1 MIFHPSSYNLEQ
13 IKNHSEGEYKVFKE
27 FIRIDD
33 KRTQNWHVYYSYYYR
48 KREKVDGIKIFD
60 NNEIDFLILAPNVG
74 IFVLEVK
81 GGYIKNNHGRLFSI
95 DRFGKS
101 HFIDPFNQA
110 KNNYY
115 GITNII
121 LDLSNKKIDLRK
133 FVSGPLVA
141 LADTSKFIE
150 VAQSNGYDTYLKNM
164 DMFQFIKEAS
174 KNSLKGNNALTLP
187 TQEDIEKIREVLD
200 GPEFEFK
207 LSKKDYIN
215 SINIA
220 INDLTEEQFAIFRG
234 LLKNKRCLINGKAGT
249 GKTVISEF
257 LFKEFMI
264 NQKQKVLYLSY
275 NSLISLRVKA
285 DLRDKEIIN
294 AYPINTFLE
303 NCFNKINPLID
314 LNDLSFD
321 DRFKSLVKNVTD
333 IFNQGKLKKF
343 DCLIVDEAQDI
354 DLNDDIIKLFDS
366 LINGGIKDGRVYL
379 FYDEN
384 QIIFKDNK
392 KIYQSDLF
400 FDDWYRYSIFDLI
413 RNCRNGVGI
422 KNAIDEIFITKKID
436 KDIENEDVKYY
447 QINNEENDATK
458 VINEIEKL
466 VKDGISYS
474 QMTILV
480 DQKKNNVILDKLK
493 DYYKNNISEFKTT
506 GNKKLT
512 YETAY
517 AFKGLEND
525 VIFYISVNKRTK
537 FDVHYVAI
545 SRAKALV
552 YIYKR

>member
-1 MIFHPSSYNLEQ
+1 MHFHPSSYNLEQ
-13 IKNHSEGEYKVFKE
+13 IKSHSEGEYRTFKE

-33 KRTQNWHVYYSYYYR
+33 KRTDKWDVYYSYYYR

-60 NNEIDFLILAPNVG
+60 NNEIDFLILAPNIG

-101 HFIDPFNQA
+101 HFIDPYNQA

-121 LDLSNKKIDLRK
+121 LELSNRKIDLRK
-133 FVSGPLVA
+133 YISGPLVA
-141 LADTSKFIE
+141 LPDTSKFID
-150 VAQSNGYDTYLKNM
+150 VPQSNGYDTYLKNK
-164 DMFQFIKEAS
+164 DMLEFIKNAS
-174 KNSLKGNNALTLP
+174 KNLLKGNNALIPP
-187 TQEDIEKIREVLD
+187 TAEDIEKIKEVLN
-200 GPEFEFK
+200 GPEFEYK

-234 LLKNKRCLINGKAGT
+234 LLKNKRCLINGRAGT

-264 NQKQKVLYLSY
+264 NQKQRVLYLSY

-285 DLRDKEIIN
+285 DLRDDVIIN
-294 AYPINTFLE
+294 AFPINAFLE
-303 NCFNKINPLID
+303 DAVTKVDPLFDFNTLPQNEKMDTLVKMVTKIFKENKI
-314 LNDLSFD
+314 
-321 DRFKSLVKNVTD
+321 
-333 IFNQGKLKKF
+333 KKF
-343 DCLIVDEAQDI
+343 DCLILDEAQDI
-354 DLNDDIIKLFDS
+354 SLNDDIIALFDS
-366 LINGGIKDGRVYL
+366 IIKGGIKDGRIYL

-384 QIIFKDNK
+384 QTVYKENK
-392 KIYQSDLF
+392 KIYQSELF
-400 FDDWYRYSIFDLI
+400 LDDWYRYSFFDLI
-413 RNCRNGVGI
+413 RNCRNGAGI
-422 KNAIDEIFITKKID
+422 KNAIDEIFINKTID

-447 QINNEENDATK
+447 QIDNDEKYAPK
-458 VINEIEKL
+458 IINEIEKL
-466 VKDGISYS
+466 IKDGISYS
-474 QMTILV
+474 QITILV
-480 DQKKNNVILDKLK
+480 DQKKNNFILDALLK
-493 DYYKNNISEFKTT
+493 HYNNGLTEYKAT

-512 YETAY
+512 YSTAY

-552 YIYKR
+552 YIYKK